1 MEKMSVFLWLQSFY
15 VKFTSWTWCHTAVN
29 IFDTFF
35 VYIFL
40 FLLPIDFCVIILHCG
55 NAMVCKS
62 MCDINSNHSSFFIAI
77 HFSQWIF
84 PFDVVAIF
92 VKQCFRFISILLCM
106 QPLIRS
112 HFKPFT
118 FNIHQFT
125 IYLYYG
131 AMKKKILPTL
141 GDPNLSNRTLF
152 HLMKWTL
159 IWLRKKQ
166 MNQTRI
172 TIRE

>member
-1 MEKMSVFLWLQSFY
+1 MSVFLWLQSFY
-15 VKFTSWTWCHTAVN
+15 VKFTSWTWCHNAVN

-35 VYIFL
+35 LYIFL

-62 MCDINSNHSSFFIAI
+62 MCDINSNHSSFFIVI

-131 AMKKKILPTL
+131 AMKKKNPSHL
-141 GDPNLSNRTLF
+141 GRSQSIESHAVSPHEMNAHLVKKKTNEPNTN
-152 HLMKWTL
+152 
-159 IWLRKKQ
+159 
-166 MNQTRI
+166 NNP
-172 TIRE
+172 